1 LLALEELLFTAQK
14 LFNEGNYSQ
23 AIEEYGKVMELI
35 FMELYREYF
44 PQLAYSEKEK
54 VLNYEKSIGK
64 APEKFTLGEWVG
76 LFRQTRFSDFIKN
89 KKGITGDSL
98 FFSYGIID
106 ALVNIRNRVTHPG
119 EDRSLDRYDKR
130 NVASFMESAILCV
143 LQELGIGSATIFQ
156 PPIAASLMR
165 GQRGKQFAEVSRE
178 DILRAS
184 RNPRIKDFRYVWK
197 YVLIDG
203 KRYPVKGLLSIA
215 SGVPTSKF
223 TTNEA
228 ERILEKL
235 GFRVMHA
242 ERI

>member
-1 LLALEELLFTAQK
+1 
-14 LFNEGNYSQ
+14 
-23 AIEEYGKVMELI
+23 MELC
-35 FMELYREYF
+35 REYF

-89 KKGITGDSL
+89 KKGITRDSL

-106 ALVNIRNRVTHPG
+106 ALVDIRNRVTHPG
-119 EDRSLDRYDKR
+119 EDRSLDRCDKR
-130 NVASFMESAILCV
+130 IVASFMESAILCV
-143 LQELGIGSATIFQ
+143 LQELGIRSTANFQ
-156 PPIAASLMR
+156 SPLADSLMR
-165 GQRGKQFAEVSRE
+165 GQRGKQFAKVTRE
-178 DILRAS
+178 DILRAV
-184 RNPRIKDFRYVWK
+184 RNPRISDFRYVWK

-203 KRYPVKGLLSIA
+203 KRYPVKGLLSMA

-235 GFRVMHA
+235 GFRVMRA